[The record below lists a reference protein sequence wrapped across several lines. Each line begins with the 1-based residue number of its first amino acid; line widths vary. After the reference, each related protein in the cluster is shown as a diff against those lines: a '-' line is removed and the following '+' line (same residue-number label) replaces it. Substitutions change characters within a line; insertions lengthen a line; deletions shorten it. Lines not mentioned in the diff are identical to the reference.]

1 MSSPRLYNIG
11 NKQYYNADE
20 LLRTKANPL
29 FFRGC
34 SKSSRICLQKHTV
47 PEEHYVFAKAD
58 PKNNNIMKQY
68 NETYK
73 PSILHLTK
81 EYVDEYAILNKEE
94 YIRRHN
100 ERLKQEKEEQ
110 KKRQQDIRKQRKEH
124 NEEDI
129 KELPNE
135 LYLEPEEQFVD
146 CDGNV
151 MNIEVRGERTPK
163 GIYLKA
169 KDVGECFGIHKI
181 EHLVLLHNNSA
192 YLYKKDYIFFNILK
206 GVGISNSDSI
216 ENSPNKNKMLYMTYN
231 GLIKLLYSSRSKHA
245 DRFQEWA
252 TDKLFTIQMGD
263 QPAKDQLGAD
273 CLNVNIKTVID
284 VFRSCATTT
293 PCVYLFQLGKVKDL
307 RDTFPSLSSNQDDEA
322 MVCKYG
328 RTDNLAR
335 RSGEHERNYGKMNN
349 VSLELLIYSY
359 VDPAYAVKAENRV
372 KEYFQFADK
381 NIKEEAYNEIMVLN
395 KDELKRV
402 SDMYND
408 VATLCMG
415 RNAEL
420 INKIKEMEEVHK
432 NALLQKDYELL
443 MKENQIQGLK
453 KDNEIQGLK
462 KDNEIQQYS
471 YENQIL
477 EKDNEILRLKLH
489 MYEK

>member
-34 SKSSRICLQKHTV
+34 SKSSRMCLQKHAI
-47 PEEHYVFAKAD
+47 PEEHYIFAKTD
-58 PKNNNIMKQY
+58 PKNANTMKVY
-68 NETYK
+68 TETYK
-73 PSILHLTK
+73 TAILHLTK
-81 EYVDEYAILNKEE
+81 EYVDEHAILNKEE

-100 ERLKQEKEEQ
+100 ERLKKEKEEQ
-110 KKRQQDIRKQRKEH
+110 KNRQQNIRKQRKEH

-129 KELPNE
+129 KDLPNE

-169 KDVGECFGIHKI
+169 KDVGECFGIDRI
-181 EHLVLLHNNSA
+181 DYDVLLPDNSS
-192 YLYKKDYIFFNILK
+192 YLYKKDYVFFNNLI
-206 GVGISNSDSI
+206 GVRNSHSDQI
-216 ENSPNKNKMLYMTYN
+216 ENHQNKNKVLYMTYN

-263 QPAKDQLGAD
+263 QMAKDQLAAD

-307 RDTFPSLSSNQDDEA
+307 LDTFPSLGLNNNDGEA

-349 VSLELLIYSY
+349 VNLELLIYSY
-359 VDPAYAVKAENRV
+359 VDPAYAVKAENKV

-381 NIKEEAYNEIMVLN
+381 NVKEDAHDELVVLN

-420 INKIKEMEEVHK
+420 IHKIKEMEEVHK
-432 NALLQKDYELL
+432 NALLQKDYEILGLQKNNELL
-443 MKENQIQGLK
+443 QKEIDLQCCSFQKQLM
-453 KDNEIQGLK
+453 
-462 KDNEIQQYS
+462 
-471 YENQIL
+471 
-477 EKDNEILRLKLH
+477 EKDNEMLRFKLQLC
-489 MYEK
+489 EN